1 VLKGCQSVWVGI
13 LWPHGTRRGIE
24 YRCAPRAGAL
34 PAIRGVVLEGLVLPA
49 LRILA
54 ALFLVVLNGLF
65 VAAEFSLVKL
75 RATQVDRLEQEG
87 KAGAG
92 LVREAT
98 RRLDAY
104 LAVCQLGITISS
116 LGLGWLG
123 EPAVATVIEP
133 LFELFGLPE
142 GVLHPVALAVSFGI
156 ITFLHVVFGEL
167 APKTVAIQSPES
179 TSLFVAP
186 FMRFFY
192 YLLLPFTILFNGTA
206 NAITR
211 ALGYPPASE
220 TDETHSEG
228 EIRQLVAQS
237 TRHGVLE
244 EDEEEMVDAVFEL
257 NDTVAREIMVPRPD
271 TVTLPADLPLRKLVS
286 VAAAGN
292 YTRYPIYEG
301 DSADRIIGA
310 VHIKDVLR
318 AVESEGSLDAALT
331 ARDLAREVLVV
342 PENRPIDGIL
352 DDFQRQELQMA
363 IVIDEW
369 GSFEGLFTLEDIIEE
384 IVGEIRDEFD
394 EEEPAIRRL
403 ADGSYS
409 IDGRIPIGVV
419 NEALGSDFESED
431 FDTIGGLVLGAM
443 GRVPEVGDEIR
454 LDGYLL
460 RVDEVDGPRIAQVV
474 ARELPEEE
482 TTGSREQEDPSEG

>member
-1 VLKGCQSVWVGI
+1 M
-13 LWPHGTRRGIE
+13 
-24 YRCAPRAGAL
+24 
-34 PAIRGVVLEGLVLPA
+34 LPA

-65 VAAEFSLVKL
+65 VAAEFAFVKI
-75 RATQVDRLEQEG
+75 RATQVDRLEREG
-87 KAGAG
+87 RAGAG
-92 LVREAT
+92 MVRAAT
-98 RRLDAY
+98 GKLDAY

-133 LFELFGLPE
+133 LFGALGVPE
-142 GVLHPVALAVSFGI
+142 GLLHPVALAIAFGI

-167 APKTVAIQSPES
+167 APKTIAIQNAEG

-192 YLLLPFTILFNGTA
+192 YLLLPGTTLFNGTA
-206 NAITR
+206 NLFTR
-211 ALGYPPASE
+211 LLGYAPASE
-220 TDETHSEG
+220 GEDLHTEH
-228 EIRQLVAQS
+228 EIRTLVRQS
-237 TRHGVLE
+237 AGQGIVER
-244 EDEEEMVDAVFEL
+244 DEEEMVGAVFEL

-271 TVTLPADLPLRKLVS
+271 VVSLPAEMDLSELVS

-292 YTRYPIYEG
+292 YTRYPVYED
-301 DSADRIIGA
+301 DSPDRIVGA
-310 VHIKDVLR
+310 VHVKDVLR
-318 AVESEGSLDAALT
+318 AVESEGGLDADLT
-331 ARDLAREVLVV
+331 ARDLAREVLIV

-352 DDFQRQELQMA
+352 ADFQKQELQMA

-369 GSFEGLFTLEDIIEE
+369 GTFEGLFTLEDIIEE

-394 EEEPAIRRL
+394 EEEPAVHKL
-403 ADGSYS
+403 PDGSYS

-419 NEALGSDFESED
+419 NEALGSEFESED
-431 FDTIGGLVLGAM
+431 FDTIGGLVLGHL
-443 GRVPEVGDEIR
+443 GRAPEVGDEVR

-460 RVDEVDGPRIAQVV
+460 RVDEVDGPRVAQVI
-474 ARELPEEE
+474 AREAPEEE
-482 TTGSREQEDPSEG
+482 PENNVRDERPPEG